1 MQLTPVHGDVPTVTA
16 NPLVGDM
23 SGPLVMVFDQPVS
36 KLPGATMSSPNSQ
49 PRLS

>member
-16 NPLVGDM
+16 NHLVGDPA
-23 SGPLVMVFDQPVS
+23 GPLVMVTGQQES
-36 KLPGATMSSPNSQ
+36 KLPGATMSPNSQ